1 MSQDRVEAVLEAF
14 RPGRERER
22 DRTQL
27 LSPVR
32 PPTDGIKQEGSCN
45 NTAIQPSS
53 SYIATAAA
61 TPLPLVPSSAVPSP
75 PANTTTSLST

>member
-32 PPTDGIKQEGSCN
+32 PTTDGIKQEGSGN
-45 NTAIQPSS
+45 AAIQPSS

-61 TPLPLVPSSAVPSP
+61 TTLPLVPSSAVPSP
-75 PANTTTSLST
+75 PANTSTSLST

>member
-32 PPTDGIKQEGSCN
+32 PPTDGIKQEGSGN
-45 NTAIQPSS
+45 TTAIQPSSS

-75 PANTTTSLST
+75 PANTTSLST